1 MPNDPSPWL
10 EVFGRAHPIL
20 LHSPLGLLPAIAVLE
35 FGAALLRRPTPRGSI
50 ATLAWLCAFG
60 ALAAAASGWT
70 LAGHGD
76 YGDAIAMHKNL
87 GLTLAGLC
95 TLAAVLALLAR
106 RGPFR
111 IVLLAA
117 LGTMVPAGHEGG
129 SITHGRNF
137 LFEPLQADSAPAVAS
152 GSTFER
158 TIAPILARTCTKC
171 HNPEKA
177 KGELR
182 LDSRDGILAGGENGA
197 VLVPGQPDASPLL
210 TRCELPIDHDDH
222 MPPEGKPQPTTEE
235 LRTLREWIAA
245 GAKFD

>member
-35 FGAALLRRPTPRGSI
+35 FGAALLRRPHPRGAI

-76 YGDAIAMHKNL
+76 YGDAIAKHKNL
-87 GLTLAGLC
+87 GLALAGLC
-95 TLAAVLALLAR
+95 TLAALLSLFAR

-137 LFEPLQADSAPAVAS
+137 LFEPLQAPAPTTPPPGSAY
-152 GSTFER
+152 ER
-158 TIAPILARTCTKC
+158 TIAPIFERTCTKC
-171 HNPEKA
+171 HNPDKA

-182 LDSRDGILAGGENGA
+182 LDTRDGILAGGENGP
-197 VLVPGQPDASPLL
+197 VLVPGKPDESSLL

-222 MPPEGKPQPTTEE
+222 MPPEGKPQPTADE

-245 GAKFD
+245 GGKFD